1 MALSLDN
8 LGSLVQKGF
17 ARAAISTAAG
27 LQDDERVRAA
37 ARNIYDVIP
46 FPANLAIKM
55 SVGIEGLER
64 FALSFRDVLLASG
77 ITDLSRISAED
88 LRAMLRKSLVGVPGL
103 GKLVAGIEAG
113 NAAGPHH
120 ATVTPQSPKATPISK
135 FTSENAGANT
145 AKAAPSETPK
155 SWYLLRQSTRYGPWT
170 DAEFLSL
177 AEEGRL
183 DRTDMVWRDGFPDWI
198 GLNEIPKVA
207 GDA

>member
-1 MALSLDN
+1 MSLSIDN

-17 ARAAISTAAG
+17 ARAAINTSAR
-27 LQDDERVRAA
+27 LQDDELVRAA

-77 ITDLSRISAED
+77 VTDLSRISAED
-88 LRAMLRKSLVGVPGL
+88 LRVILRKSMARVPGL
-103 GKLVAGIEAG
+103 GKLVGGIEAG
-113 NAAGPHH
+113 TAAGPRQLAAAPH
-120 ATVTPQSPKATPISK
+120 TPKANPISK
-135 FTSENAGANT
+135 FTSDIAGTNAAEAT
-145 AKAAPSETPK
+145 PSATPK

-183 DRTDMVWRDGFPDWI
+183 DRTDMVWRDGFPGWI
-198 GLNEIPKVA
+198 GLSDMPKLT
-207 GDA
+207 GRS